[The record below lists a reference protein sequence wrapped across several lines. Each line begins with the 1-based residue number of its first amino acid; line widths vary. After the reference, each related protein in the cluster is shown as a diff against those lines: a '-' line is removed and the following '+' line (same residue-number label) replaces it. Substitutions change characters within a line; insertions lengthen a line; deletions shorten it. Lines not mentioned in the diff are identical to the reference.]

1 MANRHDYSELQL
13 YLRKIRRYPLLQPEE
28 EYSLAKQYQQGD
40 VSAGQKIIHANL
52 RFVVKVSQKYFNSGH
67 NYLEIVQEGNL
78 GLMKA
83 LTRFDPDRGVHF
95 IYYAVWWIEASI
107 KDFIRKSSKIRT
119 GTLRHTKDLL
129 SLDETIAGD
138 PSETD
143 RWVDYLTDDFDL
155 ESLYSGREISRQV
168 SFLFQQGFTML
179 TRRELFIILKRF
191 YSDPPVTLMEIG
203 SQLGLSQERV
213 RQLQVRSLQKMKQ
226 FLEDQDISTL
236 SSDDL
241 RAGGNG
247 DKTCRLAG
255 Q

>member
-1 MANRHDYSELQL
+1 MANRHDYSELQQ
-13 YLRKIRRYPLLQPEE
+13 YLRKIRRYPLLLPDE
-28 EYSLAKQYQQGD
+28 EYPLAKLYRQGD
-40 VSAGQKIIHANL
+40 VSAGQKIVHANL

-95 IYYAVWWIEASI
+95 IYYAVWWIEAFI
-107 KDFIRKSSKIRT
+107 KDFIRRSSTIRT
-119 GTLRHTKDLL
+119 GALQHTKDLL
-129 SLDETIAGD
+129 SLDETITGD
-138 PSETD
+138 PGETD

-168 SFLFQQGFTML
+168 SSLFRQGFTML

-191 YSDPPVTLMEIG
+191 YSDPPVTLVEIG
-203 SQLGLSQERV
+203 SQLSLSQERV

-226 FLEDQDISTL
+226 FLEDRDIPTL
-236 SSDDL
+236 RPDDL
-241 RAGGNG
+241 RPLDNG
-247 DKTCRLAG
+247 DRTRRLAG